1 MTPVPNGCVLPS
13 VQLLKTVMT
22 CDDCKMGV
30 QAAIDQL
37 LSPESID
44 AIVDFLANGEFCA
57 NNGDER
63 CPAAVDAVI
72 RQGLPMLAAMGDD
85 AAFAEACNAVPG
97 TCPAKKLRLF

>member
-1 MTPVPNGCVLPS
+1 
-13 VQLLKTVMT
+13 MT

-30 QAAIDQL
+30 QARVPNKNTLTHWHNINISMQPQAAIDQL

-63 CPAAVDAVI
+63 CPAAADGVI
-72 RQGLPMLAAMGDD
+72 RQGLPMLAAVGAQAD
-85 AAFAEACNAVPG
+85 FAEVSFLN
-97 TCPAKKLRLF
+97 L